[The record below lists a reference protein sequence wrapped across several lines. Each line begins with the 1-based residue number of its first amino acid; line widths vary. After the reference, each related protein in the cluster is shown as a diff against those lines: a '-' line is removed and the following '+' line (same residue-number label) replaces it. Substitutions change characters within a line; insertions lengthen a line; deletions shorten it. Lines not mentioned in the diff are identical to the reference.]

1 MAGFTS
7 RAGISQPNYAD
18 SDARTH
24 LDGDRLRRAKEFV
37 EPRS

>member
-18 SDARTH
+18 SDALAH
-24 LDGDRLRRAKEFV
+24 LDGDGLRRVKEFV
-37 EPRS
+37 ESRQ